1 MRHFFSTK
9 VRIILIAAVLLTA
22 GLAILS
28 SVTGSSLPDTMVQ
41 GVLAPVRF
49 AANALTDQ
57 AEQLYSYMFEY
68 ESLAAENE
76 VLKQQLAELQAEARQ
91 ADSYQRENERLREAL
106 DLTAVNEDW
115 DLVDGYIIARSSTD
129 WTSTITINRGTAA
142 GIEAGM
148 CALTENGEVVG
159 LVSEVGPNYA
169 VIKTILDSTIEISA
183 TMAASGYNGMVQ
195 GGYTDGRKDLLRMDY
210 LPSSAVI
217 RNNDQVVTAGST
229 VYPRNQ
235 ILGYVVDAGFDD
247 TGVAK
252 YAMLEPAVELGSLEQ
267 VFILT
272 NYTTSE

>member
-9 VRIILIAAVLLTA
+9 VRVILIAAILLTA

-28 SVTGSSLPDTMVQ
+28 SVTGGGNNAVQ
-41 GVLAPVRF
+41 GVLSPARF

-76 VLKQQLAELQAEARQ
+76 VLKQRISELEDEARQ
-91 ADSYQRENERLREAL
+91 ADSYQRENERLRDAL
-106 DLTAVNEDW
+106 ELTEIHEEW

-129 WTSTITINRGTAA
+129 WTSTITINRGTTA
-142 GIEAGM
+142 GINTGM
-148 CALTENGEVVG
+148 CALTENGEVIG
-159 LVSEVGPNYA
+159 LVSEAGSNYA
-169 VIKTILDSTIEISA
+169 VIKTVMDSTIEISA
-183 TMAASGYNGMVQ
+183 TIAAAGYNGMVQ

-229 VYPRNQ
+229 VYPRNL
-235 ILGYVVDAGFDD
+235 IMGYVVDAGFDD